1 VYDGLLRVLDHVKDL
16 DAVDFAD
23 DVALV
28 NTMREMQDIGD
39 RVRGAMKVITE
50 WCADTGLYLA
60 QEKTEIILLMGKRV
74 PKIFNI
80 DTERAKITTTR

>member
-1 VYDGLLRVLDHVKDL
+1 VYDGLRRVLDHVKDL